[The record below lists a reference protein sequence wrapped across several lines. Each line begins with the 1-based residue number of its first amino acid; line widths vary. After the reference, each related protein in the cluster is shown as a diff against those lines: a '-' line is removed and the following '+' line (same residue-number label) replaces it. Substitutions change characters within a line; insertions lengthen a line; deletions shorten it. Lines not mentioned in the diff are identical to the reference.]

1 MYDIQLEINGK
12 TLKMNPS
19 SGYYISTISGLTGVT
34 ANLEL
39 SQSNSGIGE
48 SFSGGSI
55 KGISLQVKGK
65 ILDGQT
71 DKQQALLDT
80 VVPLGTGTLSLYE
93 KSGETSGRTEPY
105 RITDIVVKSTPTI
118 TQERNSKFVFTLYA
132 PSPVWREATVKT
144 VSLDGRASTTPTEV
158 TVAGQVPADYTLKI
172 AVTTTTKMKEFTL
185 FQDWPDAVYGKSLYV
200 NFRKWNADGVSN
212 TDKILIKQTNGR
224 LSMTINGVNANKC
237 IWTQSGMTRLD
248 VGTHQMLFAADA
260 ASTATLEFAPSYI
273 GVVYNGV

>member
-12 TLKMNPS
+12 KLRMNS
-19 SGYYISTISGLTGVT
+19 NSGYYISTISGLTGVT

-48 SFSGGSI
+48 SFRGGSV

-71 DKQQALLDT
+71 DKKQALLDT

-93 KSGETSGRTEPY
+93 KSGEISGRAKPY
-105 RITDIVVKSTPTI
+105 RVTDIVVKATPTI

-132 PSPVWREATVKT
+132 PSPAWRESTVKT
-144 VSLDGRASTTPTEV
+144 VGLDGLASAPTAV

-172 AVTTTTKMKEFTL
+172 SVTTATKLKEFTL
-185 FQDWPDAVYGKSLYV
+185 YQDFPDAVYGKYLYV
-200 NFRKWNADGVSN
+200 DFRKWSADGVSR

-237 IWTQSGMTRLD
+237 IWTQSGLTRLD
-248 VGTHQMLFAADA
+248 VGTHKMLFRAAA

>member
-12 TLKMNPS
+12 ELRMNPG

-71 DKQQALLDT
+71 DKKQALLDT
-80 VVPLGTGTLSLYE
+80 VVPLGTGTISLYE
-93 KSGETSGRTEPY
+93 KSDEIGGRAKPY
-105 RITDIVVKSTPTI
+105 RVTDIVVKSTPTI

-132 PSPVWREATVKT
+132 PSPAWREATVKT
-144 VSLDGRASTTPTEV
+144 VSLDGFASAPTEV

-172 AVTTTTKMKEFTL
+172 SVTTATKMKEFSL
-185 FQDWPDAVYGKSLYV
+185 YQDWPDLVYGKSLYV

-224 LSMTINGVNANKC
+224 FSMTINGVNANKC

-248 VGTHQMLFAADA
+248 VGTHQMLFSADA
-260 ASTATLEFAPSYI
+260 ASTATLEFSPSYI

>member
-12 TLKMNPS
+12 KLRMNS
-19 SGYYISTISGLTGVT
+19 NSGYYISTISGLTGVT

-55 KGISLQVKGK
+55 KGLSLQVKGK

-71 DKQQALLDT
+71 DKKQALLDT
-80 VVPLGTGTLSLYE
+80 VVLLGTGTLSLYE
-93 KSGETSGRTEPY
+93 KSSEISGRAKPY
-105 RITDIVVKSTPTI
+105 RVTDIVVKSTPTI

-132 PSPVWREATVKT
+132 PSPAWREATVKT
-144 VSLDGRASTTPTEV
+144 VGLDGLASAPTAV

-172 AVTTTTKMKEFTL
+172 SVTTATKLKEFTL
-185 FQDWPDAVYGKSLYV
+185 YQDFPDAVYGKFLYV

-224 LSMTINGVNANKC
+224 LNMTINGVNANKC
-237 IWTQSGMTRLD
+237 IWTQSGLTRLD
-248 VGTHQMLFAADA
+248 VGTHKMLFRAAA
-260 ASTATLEFAPSYI
+260 ASTATLEVAPNYI

>member
-12 TLKMNPS
+12 KLRMNS
-19 SGYYISTISGLTGVT
+19 NSGYYISTISGLTGLT

-48 SFSGGSI
+48 SFIGGSI
-55 KGISLQVKGK
+55 NGISLQVKGK

-71 DKQQALLDT
+71 DKKQALLDT

-93 KSGETSGRTEPY
+93 KSDEISGRAKPY
-105 RITDIVVKSTPTI
+105 RVTDIVVKSTPTI
-118 TQERNSKFVFTLYA
+118 TQERNSKFAFTLYA
-132 PSPVWREATVKT
+132 PSPAWREVTVKT
-144 VSLDGRASTTPTEV
+144 VGLDGLSSAPTAV

-172 AVTTTTKMKEFTL
+172 SVTTITKLKEFTL
-185 FQDWPDAVYGKSLYV
+185 YQDFPDAGYGKNLHV

-237 IWTQSGMTRLD
+237 IWTQSRMTRLD
-248 VGTHQMLFAADA
+248 VGTHKMLFRAAA

>member
-12 TLKMNPS
+12 KLSMNPG

-55 KGISLQVKGK
+55 KGLSLQVKGK

-93 KSGETSGRTEPY
+93 KNDETSGRAEPY
-105 RITDIVVKSTPTI
+105 RVTDIVVKSTPTI
-118 TQERNSKFVFTLYA
+118 TQENNSKFVFTLYA
-132 PSPVWREATVKT
+132 PSPAWREATVKT
-144 VSLDGRASTTPTEV
+144 VGLDGFASAPTEV

-172 AVTTTTKMKEFTL
+172 SVTTATKLKEFTL
-185 FQDWPDAVYGKSLYV
+185 YQDFPDAVYGKYLYV
-200 NFRKWNADGVSN
+200 DFRKWNADGVSN

-224 LSMTINGVNANKC
+224 FSMTINGVNANKC

-248 VGTHQMLFAADA
+248 VGTHKMLFRADA
-260 ASTATLEFAPSYI
+260 ASTATLEFSPSYI

>member
-12 TLKMNPS
+12 KLRMNPG

-71 DKQQALLDT
+71 DKKQALLDT

-93 KSGETSGRTEPY
+93 KSDEIGGRAKPY
-105 RITDIVVKSTPTI
+105 RVTDIVVKSTPTI
-118 TQERNSKFVFTLYA
+118 TQENNSKFVFTLYA
-132 PSPVWREATVKT
+132 PSPAWREATVKT
-144 VSLDGRASTTPTEV
+144 VGLDGFANAPTEV

-172 AVTTTTKMKEFTL
+172 SVTTATNLKEFTL
-185 FQDWPDAVYGKSLYV
+185 YQDFPDAVYGKYLYV
-200 NFRKWNADGVSN
+200 DFRKWNANGVSN

-248 VGTHQMLFAADA
+248 VGTHQILFRADA

>member
-12 TLKMNPS
+12 KLRMNS
-19 SGYYISTISGLTGVT
+19 NSGYYISTISGLTGVT

-48 SFSGGSI
+48 SFSGGSV

-71 DKQQALLDT
+71 DKKQALLDT
-80 VVPLGTGTLSLYE
+80 VVLLGTGTLSLYE
-93 KSGETSGRTEPY
+93 KSGETSGRAKPY
-105 RITDIVVKSTPTI
+105 RVTDIVVKSTPTI

-132 PSPVWREATVKT
+132 PSPAWRDSTVKT
-144 VSLDGRASTTPTEV
+144 VGLDGLASAPTAV

-172 AVTTTTKMKEFTL
+172 LVTTATKLKEFTL
-185 FQDWPDAVYGKSLYV
+185 YQDFPDAVYGKYLYV
-200 NFRKWNADGVSN
+200 DFRKWSADGVSR
-212 TDKILIKQTNGR
+212 TDRILIKQTNGR

-248 VGTHQMLFAADA
+248 VGTHKMLLRAAA
-260 ASTATLEFAPSYI
+260 ASTATLEFTPSYI

>member
-12 TLKMNPS
+12 KLSMNPGN
-19 SGYYISTISGLTGVT
+19 GYYISTISGLTGVT

-71 DKQQALLDT
+71 DKKQALLDT

-93 KSGETSGRTEPY
+93 KSDEIGGRAKPY
-105 RITDIVVKSTPTI
+105 RVTDIVVKSTPTI
-118 TQERNSKFVFTLYA
+118 TQENNSKFVFTLYA
-132 PSPVWREATVKT
+132 PSPAWREATVKT
-144 VSLDGRASTTPTEV
+144 VGLDGFASAPTEV

-172 AVTTTTKMKEFTL
+172 SVTTATKMKEFTL
-185 FQDWPDAVYGKSLYV
+185 YQDWPDAVYGKSLYV

-224 LSMTINGVNANKC
+224 LSMTINGVNANEC

-248 VGTHQMLFAADA
+248 VGTHTMLFRADA

-273 GVVYNGV
+273 GVVYNGI

>member
-12 TLKMNPS
+12 KLRMNS
-19 SGYYISTISGLTGVT
+19 NSGYYISTISGLTGVT

-48 SFSGGSI
+48 SFSGGSV

-71 DKQQALLDT
+71 DKKQALLDT

-93 KSGETSGRTEPY
+93 KSGGISGKAKPY
-105 RITDIVVKSTPTI
+105 RVIDVVVKSTPTI

-132 PSPVWREATVKT
+132 PSPAWRESTAKT
-144 VSLDGRASTTPTEV
+144 VGLDGLASAPTAV

-172 AVTTTTKMKEFTL
+172 SVTTATKLKEFTL
-185 FQDWPDAVYGKSLYV
+185 YQDFPDAVYGKYLYV
-200 NFRKWNADGVSN
+200 DFRKWNADGLSR

-237 IWTQSGMTRLD
+237 IWTQSGLTRLD
-248 VGTHQMLFAADA
+248 VGTHKMLFRAAA

>member
-12 TLKMNPS
+12 KLRMNPG

-71 DKQQALLDT
+71 DKKQALLDT

-93 KSGETSGRTEPY
+93 KSDEIGGRAEPY
-105 RITDIVVKSTPTI
+105 RVTDIVVKSTPTI
-118 TQERNSKFVFTLYA
+118 TQEDNSKFVFTLYA
-132 PSPVWREATVKT
+132 PSPAWREATVKT
-144 VSLDGRASTTPTEV
+144 VGLDGFASAPTAV

-172 AVTTTTKMKEFTL
+172 SVTTATKLKEFTL
-185 FQDWPDAVYGKSLYV
+185 YQDFPDAVYGKYLYV
-200 NFRKWNADGVSN
+200 DFRKWNADGVSN

-248 VGTHQMLFAADA
+248 VGTHQILFRADA
-260 ASTATLEFAPSYI
+260 ASTAILEFAPSYI

>member
-12 TLKMNPS
+12 KLRMNS
-19 SGYYISTISGLTGVT
+19 NSGYYISTISGLTGVT

-48 SFSGGSI
+48 SFRGGSV

-71 DKQQALLDT
+71 DKKQALLDT
-80 VVPLGTGTLSLYE
+80 VVPLGTGALLLYE
-93 KSGETSGRTEPY
+93 KSGEIIGRAKPY
-105 RITDIVVKSTPTI
+105 RVTDIVVKSTPTI

-132 PSPVWREATVKT
+132 PSPAWREATVKT
-144 VSLDGRASTTPTEV
+144 VGLDGLASAPTAV

-172 AVTTTTKMKEFTL
+172 SVTTATKLKEFTL
-185 FQDWPDAVYGKSLYV
+185 YQDFPDSVYGKYLYV
-200 NFRKWNADGVSN
+200 DFRKWNADGVSR

-237 IWTQSGMTRLD
+237 IWTQSGLTRLD
-248 VGTHQMLFAADA
+248 VGTHKMLFSAAA

>member
-12 TLKMNPS
+12 KLRMNS
-19 SGYYISTISGLTGVT
+19 NSGYYISTISGLTGVT
-34 ANLEL
+34 ANLKL
-39 SQSNSGIGE
+39 SQNNSGIGE
-48 SFSGGSI
+48 SFSGGSV

-71 DKQQALLDT
+71 DKKQALLDT
-80 VVPLGTGTLSLYE
+80 VVQLGTGTLLLYE
-93 KSGETSGRTEPY
+93 KSDEIIGRAKPY
-105 RITDIVVKSTPTI
+105 RVTDIVVKSTPTI

-144 VSLDGRASTTPTEV
+144 VGLDGLASAPTAV
-158 TVAGQVPADYTLKI
+158 TVAGQAPADYTLKI
-172 AVTTTTKMKEFTL
+172 SVTTITKLKEFTL
-185 FQDWPDAVYGKSLYV
+185 YQDFPDAGYGKFLYV

-224 LSMTINGVNANKC
+224 TNMTINGVNANKC
-237 IWTQSGMTRLD
+237 IWTQSGVTRLD
-248 VGTHQMLFAADA
+248 VGTHKILFRAAA

>member
-12 TLKMNPS
+12 KLRMNPG

-71 DKQQALLDT
+71 DKKQALLDT

-93 KSGETSGRTEPY
+93 KSDEIGGRAKPY
-105 RITDIVVKSTPTI
+105 RVTDIVVKSTPTI
-118 TQERNSKFVFTLYA
+118 TQENNSKFVFTLYA
-132 PSPVWREATVKT
+132 PSPAWREATVKT
-144 VSLDGRASTTPTEV
+144 VGLDGFASAPTEV

-172 AVTTTTKMKEFTL
+172 AVTTATKLKEFTL
-185 FQDWPDAVYGKSLYV
+185 YQDFPDAVYGKYLYV
-200 NFRKWNADGVSN
+200 DFRKWSADGVSN

-224 LSMTINGVNANKC
+224 LSMTINGANANKC

-248 VGTHQMLFAADA
+248 VGTHKILFRADA

>member
-12 TLKMNPS
+12 KLRMNS
-19 SGYYISTISGLTGVT
+19 NSGYYISTISGLTGVT

-39 SQSNSGIGE
+39 SQNNSGIGE
-48 SFSGGSI
+48 SFSGGSV

-71 DKQQALLDT
+71 DKKQALLDT
-80 VVPLGTGTLSLYE
+80 VVLLGTGTLSLYE
-93 KSGETSGRTEPY
+93 KSDEISGRAKPY
-105 RITDIVVKSTPTI
+105 RVTDIVVKSTPTI

-132 PSPVWREATVKT
+132 PSPAWRESTVKT
-144 VSLDGRASTTPTEV
+144 VGLDGLASAPTAV

-172 AVTTTTKMKEFTL
+172 SVTTATKLKEFTL
-185 FQDWPDAVYGKSLYV
+185 YQDFPDAVYGKYLYV
-200 NFRKWNADGVSN
+200 DFRKWNADGVSR

-237 IWTQSGMTRLD
+237 IWTQSGLTRLD
-248 VGTHQMLFAADA
+248 VGTHKMLFRAAA

>member
-12 TLKMNPS
+12 ELRMNPG

-71 DKQQALLDT
+71 DKKQALLDT

-93 KSGETSGRTEPY
+93 KSDEIGGRAEPY
-105 RITDIVVKSTPTI
+105 RVTDIVVKSTPTI
-118 TQERNSKFVFTLYA
+118 TQEDNSKFVFTLYA
-132 PSPVWREATVKT
+132 PSPAWREATVKT
-144 VSLDGRASTTPTEV
+144 VGLDGFASAPTEV

-172 AVTTTTKMKEFTL
+172 SVTTATKLKEFTL
-185 FQDWPDAVYGKSLYV
+185 YQDFPDAVYGKYLYV

-248 VGTHQMLFAADA
+248 VGTHQILFRADA

>member
-12 TLKMNPS
+12 KLRMNPG

-71 DKQQALLDT
+71 DKKQALLDT

-93 KSGETSGRTEPY
+93 KSDEIGGRAEPY
-105 RITDIVVKSTPTI
+105 RVTDIVVKSTPTI
-118 TQERNSKFVFTLYA
+118 TQEDNSKFVFTLYA
-132 PSPVWREATVKT
+132 PSPAWREATVKT
-144 VSLDGRASTTPTEV
+144 VGLDGFADAPTEV

-172 AVTTTTKMKEFTL
+172 SVTTATKLKEFTL
-185 FQDWPDAVYGKSLYV
+185 YQDFPDAVYGKYLYV
-200 NFRKWNADGVSN
+200 DFRKWNADGVSN

-248 VGTHQMLFAADA
+248 VGTHKILFRADA

-273 GVVYNGV
+273 GVVYNGI

>member
-12 TLKMNPS
+12 KLRMNS
-19 SGYYISTISGLTGVT
+19 GSGYYISTISGLTGVT

-48 SFSGGSI
+48 SLSGGSI

-71 DKQQALLDT
+71 DKKQALLDT

-93 KSGETSGRTEPY
+93 KSDEIGGRAEPY
-105 RITDIVVKSTPTI
+105 RVTDIVVKSTPTI
-118 TQERNSKFVFTLYA
+118 TQENNSKFVFTLYA
-132 PSPVWREATVKT
+132 PSPAWREATVKT
-144 VSLDGRASTTPTEV
+144 VGLDGFASAPTEV

-172 AVTTTTKMKEFTL
+172 AVTTATKLKEFSL
-185 FQDWPDAVYGKSLYV
+185 YQDFPDLVYGKSLYV

-212 TDKILIKQTNGR
+212 TDKILIRQTNGR

-248 VGTHQMLFAADA
+248 VGTHQMLFRADA

>member
-12 TLKMNPS
+12 KLRMNS
-19 SGYYISTISGLTGVT
+19 NSGYYISTISGLTGVT
-34 ANLEL
+34 ANLKL

-55 KGISLQVKGK
+55 NGISLQVKGK

-71 DKQQALLDT
+71 DKKQALLDT

-93 KSGETSGRTEPY
+93 KSNEISGRTKPY
-105 RITDIVVKSTPTI
+105 RFTDIVVKSTPTI

-132 PSPVWREATVKT
+132 PSPAWRELPVKT
-144 VSLDGRASTTPTEV
+144 VGLDGLASAPTAV

-172 AVTTTTKMKEFTL
+172 SVTTTTKLKEFTL
-185 FQDWPDAVYGKSLYV
+185 YQDLSDAVYGKSLYV

-224 LSMTINGVNANKC
+224 LIMTINGVNANKC
-237 IWTQSGMTRLD
+237 IWTQSGLTRLD
-248 VGTHQMLFAADA
+248 VGTHKMLFRAAA

>member
-12 TLKMNPS
+12 KLRMNPG

-55 KGISLQVKGK
+55 KGLSLQVKGK

-71 DKQQALLDT
+71 DKKQALLDT
-80 VVPLGTGTLSLYE
+80 VVPLGTGTISLYE
-93 KSGETSGRTEPY
+93 KSDEIGGRAEPY
-105 RITDIVVKSTPTI
+105 RVTDIVVKSTPTI
-118 TQERNSKFVFTLYA
+118 TQENNSKFVFTLYA
-132 PSPVWREATVKT
+132 PSPAWREATVKT
-144 VSLDGRASTTPTEV
+144 VGLDGFASAPTEV
-158 TVAGQVPADYTLKI
+158 TVAGQVPADYALKI
-172 AVTTTTKMKEFTL
+172 AVTTATKLKEFSL
-185 FQDWPDAVYGKSLYV
+185 YQDFPDAVYGKYLYV
-200 NFRKWNADGVSN
+200 DFRKWNADGVSN

-248 VGTHQMLFAADA
+248 VGTHQLLFRADA
-260 ASTATLEFAPSYI
+260 ASTATLEFSPSHI

>member
-12 TLKMNPS
+12 KLRMNPG

-71 DKQQALLDT
+71 DKKQALLDT
-80 VVPLGTGTLSLYE
+80 VVPLGTGTLALYE
-93 KSGETSGRTEPY
+93 KSDEIGGRAKPY
-105 RITDIVVKSTPTI
+105 RVTDIVVKSTPTI
-118 TQERNSKFVFTLYA
+118 TQENNSKFVFTLYA
-132 PSPVWREATVKT
+132 PSPAWREATVKT
-144 VSLDGRASTTPTEV
+144 VGLDGFASAPTEV
-158 TVAGQVPADYTLKI
+158 AVAGQVPAAYTLKI
-172 AVTTTTKMKEFTL
+172 SVTTATKLKEFTL
-185 FQDWPDAVYGKSLYV
+185 YQDFPDAVYGKYLYV
-200 NFRKWNADGVSN
+200 DFRKWNANGASN

-224 LSMTINGVNANKC
+224 FSMTINGANANKC

-248 VGTHQMLFAADA
+248 VGTHQILFRADA

>member
-12 TLKMNPS
+12 ELRMNPG

-55 KGISLQVKGK
+55 KGLSLQVKGK

-71 DKQQALLDT
+71 DKEQALLDT

-93 KSGETSGRTEPY
+93 KSDEIGGRAKPY
-105 RITDIVVKSTPTI
+105 RVTDIVVKSTPTI
-118 TQERNSKFVFTLYA
+118 TQERHSKFVFTLYA
-132 PSPVWREATVKT
+132 PSPAWREATVKT
-144 VSLDGRASTTPTEV
+144 VGLDGFASAPTEV

-172 AVTTTTKMKEFTL
+172 SVTTATKLKEFTL
-185 FQDWPDAVYGKSLYV
+185 YQDWPDLVYGKSLYV

-224 LSMTINGVNANKC
+224 FSMTINGVNANKC

-248 VGTHQMLFAADA
+248 VGTHQMLFRADA
-260 ASTATLEFAPSYI
+260 ASTATLEFSPSYI
-273 GVVYNGV
+273 GVVYNGI

>member
-12 TLKMNPS
+12 KLRMNS
-19 SGYYISTISGLTGVT
+19 NSGYYISTISGLTGVT

-39 SQSNSGIGE
+39 SQRNSGIGE
-48 SFSGGSI
+48 SFSGGLI

-71 DKQQALLDT
+71 DKKQALLDT

-93 KSGETSGRTEPY
+93 KSGGISGKTTPY
-105 RITDIVVKSTPTI
+105 RVTDIVVKSTPTI

-132 PSPVWREATVKT
+132 PSPAWREATVKT
-144 VSLDGRASTTPTEV
+144 VGLDGLASAPTAV

-172 AVTTTTKMKEFTL
+172 SVTTVTKLKEFTL
-185 FQDWPDAVYGKSLYV
+185 YQDWPDAVYGKSLYV
-200 NFRKWNADGVSN
+200 NFRKWNADGVSR

-224 LSMTINGVNANKC
+224 LNMTINGVNANKC
-237 IWTQSGMTRLD
+237 IWTQSGLTRLD
-248 VGTHQMLFAADA
+248 VGTHKMLFRAAA
-260 ASTATLEFAPSYI
+260 ASTATLEFSPSYI

>member
-12 TLKMNPS
+12 KLRMNPG

-71 DKQQALLDT
+71 DKKQALLDT

-93 KSGETSGRTEPY
+93 KSDEIGGRAKPY
-105 RITDIVVKSTPTI
+105 RVADIVVKSTPTI
-118 TQERNSKFVFTLYA
+118 TQENNSKFVFTLYA
-132 PSPVWREATVKT
+132 PSPAWREATVKT
-144 VSLDGRASTTPTEV
+144 VGLDGFANAPTEV

-172 AVTTTTKMKEFTL
+172 SVTTATNLKEFTL
-185 FQDWPDAVYGKSLYV
+185 YQDSPDAVYGKYLYV
-200 NFRKWNADGVSN
+200 NFRKWSADGVSN
-212 TDKILIKQTNGR
+212 TDKILIRQTNGQ
-224 LSMTINGVNANKC
+224 LSMTINGVNANRC

-248 VGTHQMLFAADA
+248 VGTHQMLFRADA

>member
-12 TLKMNPS
+12 KLRMNS
-19 SGYYISTISGLTGVT
+19 GSGYYISTISGLTGVT

-48 SFSGGSI
+48 SFIGGSI

-71 DKQQALLDT
+71 DKKQALLDT

-93 KSGETSGRTEPY
+93 KSDEISGRDKPY
-105 RITDIVVKSTPTI
+105 RVTDIVVKSAPTI

-132 PSPVWREATVKT
+132 PSPAWRELQVKT
-144 VSLDGRASTTPTEV
+144 VGLDGLASAPTAV

-172 AVTTTTKMKEFTL
+172 SVTTATKLKEFTL
-185 FQDWPDAVYGKSLYV
+185 YQDFPVAVYGKYLHV
-200 NFRKWNADGVSN
+200 DFRKWNADGVSR

-224 LSMTINGVNANKC
+224 LSMTIKGVNANRC
-237 IWTQSGMTRLD
+237 IWTQSGLTRLD
-248 VGTHQMLFAADA
+248 VGTHKMLFRADA

>member
-12 TLKMNPS
+12 ELRMNPR

-48 SFSGGSI
+48 SFTGGSI
-55 KGISLQVKGK
+55 KGLSLQVKGK

-71 DKQQALLDT
+71 DKKQALLDT

-93 KSGETSGRTEPY
+93 KSDEIGGRAVPY

-132 PSPVWREATVKT
+132 PSPAWREATVKT

-172 AVTTTTKMKEFTL
+172 AVTTITKLKEFSL

>member
-12 TLKMNPS
+12 KLRMNPG

-55 KGISLQVKGK
+55 KGLSWQVKGK

-71 DKQQALLDT
+71 DKKQALLDT
-80 VVPLGTGTLSLYE
+80 VVPLGTGTISLYE
-93 KSGETSGRTEPY
+93 KSDEIGGRAEPY
-105 RITDIVVKSTPTI
+105 RVTDIVVKSTPTI
-118 TQERNSKFVFTLYA
+118 TQENNSKFVFTLYA
-132 PSPVWREATVKT
+132 PSPAWREATVKT
-144 VSLDGRASTTPTEV
+144 VGLDGFASAPTEV

-172 AVTTTTKMKEFTL
+172 AVTTATKLKEFSL
-185 FQDWPDAVYGKSLYV
+185 YQDFPDAVYGKYLYV
-200 NFRKWNADGVSN
+200 DFRKWNADGVSN

-248 VGTHQMLFAADA
+248 VGTHQLLFRADA
-260 ASTATLEFAPSYI
+260 ASTATLEFSPSYI

>member
-12 TLKMNPS
+12 KLRMNS
-19 SGYYISTISGLTGVT
+19 NSGYYISTISGLTGVT

-48 SFSGGSI
+48 SFIGGSV

-71 DKQQALLDT
+71 DKKQALLDT

-93 KSGETSGRTEPY
+93 KSGGISGKAKPY
-105 RITDIVVKSTPTI
+105 RVIDVVVKSTPTI

-132 PSPVWREATVKT
+132 PSPAWRELTAKT
-144 VSLDGRASTTPTEV
+144 VGLDGLASAPTAV

-172 AVTTTTKMKEFTL
+172 SVTTATKLKEFTL
-185 FQDWPDAVYGKSLYV
+185 YQDFPDAVYGKYLYV
-200 NFRKWNADGVSN
+200 DFRKWNADGLSR

-237 IWTQSGMTRLD
+237 IWTQSGLTRLD
-248 VGTHQMLFAADA
+248 VGTHKMLFRAAA

>member
-1 MYDIQLEINGK
+1 
-12 TLKMNPS
+12 MNPG

-71 DKQQALLDT
+71 DKKQALLDT

-93 KSGETSGRTEPY
+93 KSDEISGRAKPY
-105 RITDIVVKSTPTI
+105 RVTDIVVKSTPTI

-132 PSPVWREATVKT
+132 PSPAWREATVKT
-144 VSLDGRASTTPTEV
+144 VGLDGFASAPTAV

-172 AVTTTTKMKEFTL
+172 SVTTATKLKEFTL
-185 FQDWPDAVYGKSLYV
+185 YQDWPDAVYGKSLYV

-248 VGTHQMLFAADA
+248 VGTHQMLFRADA

>member
-12 TLKMNPS
+12 KLRMNSS

-34 ANLEL
+34 ANLKL

-48 SFSGGSI
+48 SFSGGSV

-71 DKQQALLDT
+71 DKKQALLDT

-93 KSGETSGRTEPY
+93 KSDEIMERAKPY
-105 RITDIVVKSTPTI
+105 RVTDIVVKSTPTI

-132 PSPVWREATVKT
+132 PLPVWREATVKT
-144 VSLDGRASTTPTEV
+144 VSLDGLASAPTAV
-158 TVAGQVPADYTLKI
+158 TVAGQVPAEYTLKI
-172 AVTTTTKMKEFTL
+172 SVTTATKLKEFTL
-185 FQDWPDAVYGKSLYV
+185 YQDFPDAAYGKSLYV

-224 LSMTINGVNANKC
+224 VNMTINGVNANKC
-237 IWTQSGMTRLD
+237 IWTQSGLTRLD
-248 VGTHQMLFAADA
+248 VGTHKILFRAAA
-260 ASTATLEFAPSYI
+260 ASTATLEFAPSYM

>member
-12 TLKMNPS
+12 KLRMNPR

-39 SQSNSGIGE
+39 SQSNSVIGE

-71 DKQQALLDT
+71 DKKQALLDT

-93 KSGETSGRTEPY
+93 KSDEISGRAKPY
-105 RITDIVVKSTPTI
+105 RVTNIVVKSTPTI

-132 PSPVWREATVKT
+132 PSPAWREATVKT
-144 VSLDGRASTTPTEV
+144 VGLDGLASAPTAV

-172 AVTTTTKMKEFTL
+172 SVTTITKLKEFTL
-185 FQDWPDAVYGKSLYV
+185 YQDWPDAVYGKFLYV

-224 LSMTINGVNANKC
+224 ASMTINGVNANKC
-237 IWTQSGMTRLD
+237 VWTQSGLTRLD
-248 VGTHQMLFAADA
+248 VGTHKMLFRAAA

>member
-12 TLKMNPS
+12 KLRMNS
-19 SGYYISTISGLTGVT
+19 NSGYYISTISGLTGVT

-48 SFSGGSI
+48 SFIGGSV

-71 DKQQALLDT
+71 DKKQALLDT

-93 KSGETSGRTEPY
+93 KSGGISGRAAPY
-105 RITDIVVKSTPTI
+105 RDTDIVVKSTPTI

-132 PSPVWREATVKT
+132 PSPAWRDSTVKT
-144 VSLDGRASTTPTEV
+144 VGLDGLASAPTAV
-158 TVAGQVPADYTLKI
+158 TVAGQVPVDYTLEI
-172 AVTTTTKMKEFTL
+172 FVTTATKLKEFTL
-185 FQDWPDAVYGKSLYV
+185 YQDFPDAVYGKYLYV
-200 NFRKWNADGVSN
+200 DFRKWSADGVSR
-212 TDKILIKQTNGR
+212 TDRILIKQTNGR
-224 LSMTINGVNANKC
+224 PSMTINGVNANKC

-248 VGTHQMLFAADA
+248 VGTHKMLLRAAA
-260 ASTATLEFAPSYI
+260 ASTATLKFAPSYI

>member
-12 TLKMNPS
+12 KLRMNPG

-55 KGISLQVKGK
+55 KGLSLQVKGK

-71 DKQQALLDT
+71 DKKQALLDT
-80 VVPLGTGTLSLYE
+80 VVPLGTGTISLYE
-93 KSGETSGRTEPY
+93 KSDEIGGRAEPY
-105 RITDIVVKSTPTI
+105 RVTDIVVKSTPTI
-118 TQERNSKFVFTLYA
+118 TQENNSKFVFTLYA
-132 PSPVWREATVKT
+132 PSPAWREATVKT
-144 VSLDGRASTTPTEV
+144 VGLDGFASAPTEV

-172 AVTTTTKMKEFTL
+172 AVTTATKLKEFSL
-185 FQDWPDAVYGKSLYV
+185 YQDFPDAVYGKYLYV
-200 NFRKWNADGVSN
+200 DFRKWNADGVSN

-248 VGTHQMLFAADA
+248 VGTHQLLFRADA
-260 ASTATLEFAPSYI
+260 ASTATLEFSPSYI

>member
-12 TLKMNPS
+12 NLRMNPG

-48 SFSGGSI
+48 SFSGGSV

-93 KSGETSGRTEPY
+93 KESEESGRAKPY
-105 RITDIVVKSTPTI
+105 RVFPAPAGVIPRTDVPDCAVCPRKARRRRR
-118 TQERNSKFVFTLYA
+118 ERGGV
-132 PSPVWREATVKT
+132 R
-144 VSLDGRASTTPTEV
+144 DGLRT
-158 TVAGQVPADYTLKI
+158 GRHCGG
-172 AVTTTTKMKEFTL
+172 
-185 FQDWPDAVYGKSLYV
+185 VY
-200 NFRKWNADGVSN
+200 
-212 TDKILIKQTNGR
+212 
-224 LSMTINGVNANKC
+224 
-237 IWTQSGMTRLD
+237 
-248 VGTHQMLFAADA
+248 
-260 ASTATLEFAPSYI
+260 P
-273 GVVYNGV
+273 